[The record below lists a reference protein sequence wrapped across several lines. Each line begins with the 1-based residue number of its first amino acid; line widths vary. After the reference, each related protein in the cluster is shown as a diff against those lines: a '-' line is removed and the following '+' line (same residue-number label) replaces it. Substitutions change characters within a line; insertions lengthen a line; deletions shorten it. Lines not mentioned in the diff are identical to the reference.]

1 MELITLLVGIM
12 ILMSM
17 IVAILFVAFGQITV
31 RKLRKNPETKYSL
44 GLEFSSGWDIL
55 NVAEALSMSEWMYK
69 RCRKSKL
76 SFLLAD
82 ANVLYKYTT
91 RFDRTLARTFWLSF
105 NINGIFIITVMTL
118 DVIGFEFMN
127 TVIDI

>member
-1 MELITLLVGIM
+1 MELNVFFGFIMLIM
-12 ILMSM
+12 ILT
-17 IVAILFVAFGQITV
+17 VGPLFVAFGQITV
-31 RKLRKNPETKYSL
+31 RKLRKNPETKYPL

-82 ANVLYKYTT
+82 AEVLYKHTT
-91 RFDRTLARTFWLSF
+91 RFDRVLARTFWFSYV
-105 NINGIFIITVMTL
+105 ISATFIIAVM
-118 DVIGFEFMN
+118 VMNFIGFEFMN
-127 TVIDI
+127 SVIDI